1 MVVLRFMLGNTE
13 TVFLNFSESG
23 ESSFSLFFME
33 TMGLGSCRVIR
44 ASCSLEQDA
53 DRDGPCRSDSA

>member
-13 TVFLNFSESG
+13 TVFLNFSKSG
-23 ESSFSLFFME
+23 DSLFSLFFME

-44 ASCSLEQDA
+44 ATCLLEQDA
-53 DRDGPCRSDSA
+53 EGDGLCCSDSA